1 MRKMRNINNLIL
13 KVKIC
18 TMDIK
23 IIKLPDK
30 KKMILTSK
38 NHKVKISIIRVL
50 KSIQNQ
56 FHLYLTLST
65 LEIKGTKYQTIISKL
80 KIN

>member
-1 MRKMRNINNLIL
+1 MRNINNLIL

-18 TMDIK
+18 TMDNK
-23 IIKLPDK
+23 IIKLRDK
-30 KKMILTSK
+30 KKMILTNK

-65 LEIKGTKYQTIISKL
+65 LEIKDTKYQTIISKL
-80 KIN
+80 IIN

>member
-1 MRKMRNINNLIL
+1 MRKLRNINNLIL

-18 TMDIK
+18 TMDNK
-23 IIKLPDK
+23 IIKLRDK
-30 KKMILTSK
+30 KKMILTNK

-65 LEIKGTKYQTIISKL
+65 LEIKDTKYQTIISKL
-80 KIN
+80 IIN